1 MASTWLTSSV
11 TGVIGIAIGAC
22 AVTMLRGV
30 ESGLADLSQPEA
42 ISSAEH
48 PIAEVDTD
56 CNDQEAVI
64 EVAPEQ
70 HVLTSSSP
78 AIQGLGDEPL
88 DDERAIAVA
97 VREANAI
104 VQESL
109 RRGEWTIDDGERL
122 REHYRLLP
130 EDERT
135 ELLSLLVTAVNRG
148 DLIPQSSRFPF

>member
-22 AVTMLRGV
+22 AVAMLHGV
-30 ESGLADLSQPEA
+30 EPGLADLSQPEA

-56 CNDQEAVI
+56 CIDQEAVI

-70 HVLTSSSP
+70 HVLTSSSR
-78 AIQGLGDEPL
+78 AIQEL

-97 VREANAI
+97 VREANTI

-135 ELLSLLVTAVNRG
+135 ELLALLVTAVNRG